1 MSKIAI
7 KRLTKSD
14 LTLFT
19 WHFKHMNAGNQ
30 KSINLNADIF
40 IEKLYP
46 DLPDF
51 STQKGKTSFLI
62 DVSIYGPGAAP
73 KHSLARKIV
82 KGAAYKNWRLNG
94 EFVNN
99 PIESPERY
107 NELREGDFAI
117 MIFGGESIPDE
128 LKLILVAANVSE
140 DESLHARILS
150 LLNGASMRAFS
161 SAELETVV
169 DHPDIDDS
177 HAARIMDIEGALEDA
192 SQGGLVGVEQLKR
205 WSSKRNVSK
214 DDLRKAR
221 DATDAI
227 GALGEEFVNYYLSE
241 LQGSGAITS
250 YKWSS
255 SENAIEAFDFVVG
268 ANNYIDVKS
277 TSGGFGHKIH
287 ISINELLHMKEF
299 SDYRI
304 YRIYDIYKKRAK
316 LKISKPM
323 QEFAVAVLARLDP
336 VVPGVR
342 VDNISVSPEVLEF
355 EDEIE
360 IEIFSLG

>member
-19 WHFKHMNAGNQ
+19 WHFKEMNAGNQ
-30 KSINLNADIF
+30 KSINLNADVF
-40 IEKLYP
+40 IERLYP
-46 DLPDF
+46 DLPAI
-51 STQKGKTSFLI
+51 STQKGKTSFLV
-62 DVSIYGPGAAP
+62 DVSIYGPGVAP

-94 EFVNN
+94 EFINN

-128 LKLILVAANVSE
+128 LKLILVAENVVE
-140 DESLHARILS
+140 DEKLHARIFS
-150 LLNGASMRAFS
+150 LLHGASMRALS

-177 HAARIMDIEGALEDA
+177 HAARVMDIDGALEDA
-192 SQGGLVGVEQLKR
+192 SQGGIVGVEQLQK
-205 WSSKRNVSK
+205 WSSKRKISK

-241 LQGSGAITS
+241 LLSSGSISS

-255 SENAIEAFDFVVG
+255 TENAIEAFDFVVG
-268 ANNYIDVKS
+268 DDNYIDVKS
-277 TSGGFGHKIH
+277 TVGGFGHKIH
-287 ISINELLHMKEF
+287 ISINELLHMREL
-299 SDYRI
+299 SNYRI
-304 YRIYDIYKKRAK
+304 YRIFDVYKKRAK

-323 QEFAVAVLARLDP
+323 QEFAVSVLERLDP
-336 VVPGVR
+336 VSPGVR

-360 IEIFSLG
+360 IEIFALG